1 MGDDQIWTAYF
12 DADKI
17 TRRGYDFPKGT
28 VLRVSMPYD
37 ARAPDN
43 QLHSMVRILK
53 SMRSRMGV
61 APLLE
66 LRGEPNVVQMMV
78 NEYEFMLN
86 KAGFKVI
93 DMPKGFTVGW
103 G

>member
-1 MGDDQIWTAYF
+1 MDEQIWTAYF

-37 ARAPDN
+37 ARQPDN
-43 QLHSMVRILK
+43 PLHSMVRVLK
-53 SMRSRMGV
+53 SMRRNMGV

-66 LRGEPNVVQMMV
+66 LRGEPNKVAMTQ
-78 NEYEFMLN
+78 NDFEANLL
-86 KAGFKVI
+86 KAGFTVI